1 MAAGNLQRALD
12 IAQAYTWNQSHGYV
26 LGGMG
31 YPDFDC
37 SGFICRCL
45 YEAGFNVDFSSHYGT
60 MDLDDN
66 PMSSY
71 NILGNAGFNLI
82 HVTDLNN
89 MPQLKSGDIV
99 VMNSYDQSWSGAG
112 GHAFFYAEN
121 IPAYIDYAADSDV
134 VATVPRAKIEASS
147 SRGNTNPGDS
157 RKNGTGAYWEVWT
170 HAYAILVDS
179 STYDPQST
187 THHNYVTIARWP
199 SGLGDYLGA
208 LLLFKL
214 GMNR

>member
-12 IAQAYTWNQSHGYV
+12 IAQAYTWNQSHGYE

-45 YEAGFNVDFSSHYGT
+45 YEAGFNVDFSRHYGT

-66 PMSSY
+66 PMSTY

-89 MPQLKSGDIV
+89 MPQLRSGDIF

-121 IPAYIDYAADSDV
+121 IQAYIDYSAYSDI
-134 VATVPRAKIEASS
+134 VATVPRAKIEASDY
-147 SRGNTNPGDS
+147 RGNYNPGDS
-157 RKNGTGAYWEVWT
+157 RRNGTGAFWEVWT
-170 HAYAILVDS
+170 HAYAVLVDS
-179 STYDPQST
+179 SRYDPQST